1 MSGNTQEKNK
11 NGVQIMRDLFYGIKE
26 KQKPTPELNE
36 AVKHRRPVEKPGK
49 SSPEGKNKT
58 PERKIARPKPREDL
72 GL

>member
-1 MSGNTQEKNK
+1 MSGNTQEKKK

-36 AVKHRRPVEKPGK
+36 AVKRRRPVEKPGK
-49 SSPEGKNKT
+49 SSPENKT

-72 GL
+72 DL